1 MSPQVPENPA
11 AQTVPTITSRV
22 SGRFESGNYK
32 RTGAVRGERRCLVA
46 SGGGDAGAHTLSI
59 GAACWRL
66 TCVVF
71 TYPFICVFAFN
82 TAGGTQ
88 RAGRVGRREGVAER
102 SGGGRRGQSRA
113 RSPEDRDV
121 RGRRTRTDK
130 AADEGTASAAGLK
143 RTREEEQEAYRR

>member
-1 MSPQVPENPA
+1 M
-11 AQTVPTITSRV
+11 
-22 SGRFESGNYK
+22 
-32 RTGAVRGERRCLVA
+32 VA

-143 RTREEEQEAYRR
+143 RTREEEQEAYRRCKTARQTDLSVMLAGPKEREVGESGELDTG